1 MARTL
6 TVAFLMLALLAF
18 RFDAGAA
25 SSVAKVIIAHAAN
38 NPRVAPL
45 WITEEQGLFAK
56 YGINAEVIFIR
67 NSAISLGALIAKN
80 IDVSQAG
87 GISVLG
93 IADKGV
99 EVKIVAAFTSR
110 LTHDLVARPGIAT
123 AKELRG
129 KRLGVQVIGGS
140 LWITAMLA
148 LEHLGLEPNRDN
160 IKTLTIGDQTIL
172 TQALETGV
180 IDTAPLDGAFSQKLK
195 KKGFPILVELYRAN
209 IPTVSST
216 VVVLNSYLQA
226 QPAVVENILKALI
239 EGAAFTLSPENRPV
253 VVRTIMKRL
262 KMNDPLDAE
271 EGYEGVIKS
280 TELKPY
286 PSIDGMRSTQ
296 RFIKMHNP
304 AAAAVNV
311 DRLIDD
317 RLVKKLDETGFIDQM
332 KKRYRIP

>member
-6 TVAFLMLALLAF
+6 SIVLLTFGFLGL
-18 RFDAGAA
+18 RFDARAA
-25 SSVAKVIIAHAAN
+25 SSAAKVIIAHAAN

-110 LTHDLVARPGIAT
+110 LTHDLVARPGIAS

-148 LEHLGLEPNRDN
+148 LEHLGLEPNRDS

-239 EGAAFTLSPENRPV
+239 EGAAFTLSPENKPV

-296 RFIKMHNP
+296 RFMKMHSP
-304 AAAAVNV
+304 AAASVNV